1 MISKMLIF
9 SIQTT
14 MKVEVRLFGIFNE
27 HADSSKLYFED
38 IPDTNS
44 LIKRIFTNYPS
55 LEKASFSLSVNQHI
69 IGVNTVLADGDEVAL
84 MPAFS
89 GG

>member
-1 MISKMLIF
+1 
-9 SIQTT
+9 
-14 MKVEVRLFGIFNE
+14 MKIEVRLFGIFNE

-38 IPDTNS
+38 TPDTNS
-44 LIKRIFTNYPS
+44 LIKRIFINYPS
-55 LEKASFSLSVNQHI
+55 LEKTSFSLSVNHNI
-69 IGVNTVLADGDEVAL
+69 IRTNTLLADGDEVAL